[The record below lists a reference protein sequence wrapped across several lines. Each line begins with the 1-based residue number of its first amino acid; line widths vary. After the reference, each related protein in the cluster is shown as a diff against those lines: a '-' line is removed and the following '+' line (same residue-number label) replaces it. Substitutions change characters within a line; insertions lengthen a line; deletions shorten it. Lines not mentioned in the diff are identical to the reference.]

1 MHAELKPRHFL
12 LPHEAEMYYVTSSTR
27 IDALRNH
34 LGVSQAKRFNS
45 IQQNA
50 FAVNSDCSRKKRNK
64 IDLNICGCSSFLDFG
79 LEDDYAE
86 TRT

>member
-1 MHAELKPRHFL
+1 M
-12 LPHEAEMYYVTSSTR
+12 PHEAEMYYVTSSTR

-50 FAVNSDCSRKKRNK
+50 FAVNAESQKFTLIEVIAVEKREIK
-64 IDLNICGCSSFLDFG
+64 
-79 LEDDYAE
+79 
-86 TRT
+86 